1 MSQDKA
7 LRKSLAQRTA
17 EPPFGFDQRIM
28 NRIMQVARLRSR
40 RRYIQSLI
48 ITALVSVMML
58 SGTFYAL
65 NHYFAFNILYLFSGI
80 ARPESPLL
88 IYCSYFSFLILLL
101 LVLDYKLRQ
110 LKAKT
115 Q

>member
-1 MSQDKA
+1 MNQDKA
-7 LRKSLAQRTA
+7 LRKSLAARTSQ
-17 EPPFGFDQRIM
+17 PPYGFEQQIM
-28 NRIMQVARLRSR
+28 NRIMQVARVRSR

-48 ITALVSVMML
+48 LTALVSVMML
-58 SGTFYAL
+58 TGSFYAL
-65 NHYFAFNILYLFSGI
+65 NHYFAFNILYLFEGI
-80 ARPESPLL
+80 ALPKSPLL
-88 IYCSYFSFLILLL
+88 IYCSYFSFLILVL